1 MRIHV
6 ILKWHLL
13 GYFCSENPRRK
24 SSAVQLSRLYMSLY
38 VNVIPPPLNFC
49 LVETYQQY
57 TREQLQCNE
66 KCVLSMFFLCQY
78 SLAFILI
85 EQWTDF
91 HFVHSCFPYT
101 NLSVSFFSLHR
112 KVNCSLRKNVLIFSC
127 LFELNVAFS
136 AYFAA
141 FFESK
146 GLEHHLGLELDFVAV
161 ETLTAKILVN
171 IKILICTSQPLMI
184 ISIVHW
190 ANFQTTF
197 LALAPAVTSVVANNF
212 PTPASE
218 TMIWCPSSDLSVI
231 FTFVTA
237 VPEGKGGKS
246 VNEIYG
252 KTIACPMLAICF

>member
-1 MRIHV
+1 
-6 ILKWHLL
+6 
-13 GYFCSENPRRK
+13 
-24 SSAVQLSRLYMSLY
+24 MSLY

-184 ISIVHW
+184 TSIVHW

-252 KTIACPMLAICF
+252 KTTACPVLAICF